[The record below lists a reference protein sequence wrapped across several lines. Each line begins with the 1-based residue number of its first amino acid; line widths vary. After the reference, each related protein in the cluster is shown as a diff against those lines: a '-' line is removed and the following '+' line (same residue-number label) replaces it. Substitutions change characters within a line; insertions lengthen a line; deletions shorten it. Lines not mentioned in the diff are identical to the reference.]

1 MATEENFLG
10 DERSHGKKELDDGKR
25 RKRKKNEFFSLHFII
40 TQSVSSTIYTKAT
53 NTIMKSEKSSSSRN
67 NIVKI

>member
-25 RKRKKNEFFSLHFII
+25 RKRKKNEFFFATFYYSVGLVDYLH
-40 TQSVSSTIYTKAT
+40 KAT
-53 NTIMKSEKSSSSRN
+53 NTIEIRKQSSSSRN
-67 NIVKI
+67 NIVII